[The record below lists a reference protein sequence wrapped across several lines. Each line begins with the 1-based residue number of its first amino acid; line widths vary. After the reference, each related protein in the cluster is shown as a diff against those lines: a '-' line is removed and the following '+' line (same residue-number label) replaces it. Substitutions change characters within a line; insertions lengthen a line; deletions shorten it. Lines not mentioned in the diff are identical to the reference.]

1 MNNPIQEIKTGIFAL
16 RKVIILNQV
25 KDIDGLELPAD
36 LPAIFVGFFF
46 FVSCCVHKIWLSRHN
61 IKFKIKFHCHLLSI
75 KSKFPIQG
83 RNKKSVELRQ
93 IHKKAFLA
101 CLNIWLINV
110 PMRHFGCQREKW
122 IYIAVLAR
130 QMWTLIQ
137 SCFGVFR
144 KRLWNIINGMAGKL
158 LLFVLVLQGEKN
170 QPLKYSLIPAVWYHQ
185 IVNCN
190 VNAKCQSK
198 LSRL

>member
-25 KDIDGLELPAD
+25 KDMMAWSCRLTYLPF
-36 LPAIFVGFFF
+36 LWVFFF
-46 FVSCCVHKIWLSRHN
+46 FVSCCVHKMWLSRHN

-75 KSKFPIQG
+75 KSKFPIQDE
-83 RNKKSVELRQ
+83 NKKSVELRQ

-110 PMRHFGCQREKW
+110 PMQHFGCQREKW
-122 IYIAVLAR
+122 IYIAVLVR

-158 LLFVLVLQGEKN
+158 LLFVLVLQGEKSAN
-170 QPLKYSLIPAVWYHQ
+170 KILSYSGSV
-185 IVNCN
+185 VSSN
-190 VNAKCQSK
+190 S
-198 LSRL
+198 